1 MERTLGTQLRHLL
14 DLLDGAVERNY
25 ANMGLAYR
33 ARYTPVMRCLIA
45 KEPRSLGEVARCAGI
60 TQPGATQTVSLMI
73 ENDLIETAESVDARQ
88 KLLKLTAA
96 GRAMAGELQKAWVAT
111 ALAAESLDRELPVPL
126 SEILAAAINALEAKS
141 FDQRICNAEPQRPKR
156 GNQDD

>member
-14 DLLDGAVERNY
+14 DLLDGAVERKY

-45 KEPRSLGEVARCAGI
+45 KEPQSLGEVARCAGI

-73 ENDLIETAESVDARQ
+73 ENDLIETATSLDARQ
-88 KLLKLTAA
+88 KLLRLTAA
-96 GRAMAGELQKAWVAT
+96 GRAMAGELQNAWAAT
-111 ALAAESLDRELPVPL
+111 AKAAESLDRELPMPI
-126 SEILAAAINALEAKS
+126 SEILAAAITALEANS
-141 FDQRICNAEPQRPKR
+141 FDERIRDAGRKKL
-156 GNQDD
+156 

>member
-14 DLLDGAVERNY
+14 DLLDGAVERKY

-45 KEPRSLGEVARCAGI
+45 KEPQSLGEVARCAGI

-73 ENDLIETAESVDARQ
+73 ENDLIETATSLDARQ
-88 KLLKLTAA
+88 KLLRLTAA
-96 GRAMAGELQKAWVAT
+96 GRAMAGELQTAWAAT
-111 ALAAESLDRELPVPL
+111 AQAAESLDRELPMPI
-126 SEILAAAINALEAKS
+126 SEILAAAITALEANS
-141 FDQRICNAEPQRPKR
+141 FDERIRDAGRKKL
-156 GNQDD
+156 